1 MFYTRASFVVLDYNS
16 SGITS
21 SGEPI
26 ISTLRLLWLGCSCY
40 GSRGHKVSQWDS
52 IRIQRQQ
59 YIVQSHLH
67 FKHLS
72 DTPPKTFLLSIYHSP
87 YRLEKWLLNIWSLC
101 SLKGKGGCAQVVF
114 KVVTMDFIIC
124 CMLSILQTVI
134 FLPIYD
140 LIHSLCLNTH
150 HLVKPMTKHV
160 LVCTN

>member
-52 IRIQRQQ
+52 IRIQRQE

-87 YRLEKWLLNIWSLC
+87 YRLEQWLLNIWSLC
-101 SLKGKGGCAQVVF
+101 SLKGKGGCAQVCIQSGYNGF
-114 KVVTMDFIIC
+114 HY
-124 CMLSILQTVI
+124 MLYAQYITNSHI
-134 FLPIYD
+134 FANIR
-140 LIHSLCLNTH
+140 LNSQP
-150 HLVKPMTKHV
+150 LS
-160 LVCTN
+160 